1 MAAAGSLG
9 PRKLSDLDPR
19 VAAAFQSHGQASLA
33 LREGVRSARF
43 AAYAVA
49 LRWLGHGLLPWCV
62 RRSLRAL
69 RATRDAR
76 VALHCGCCAAR

>member
-1 MAAAGSLG
+1 MGTTQCCVALPGALRGGAMAAAGSLG

-62 RRSLRAL
+62 RRS
-69 RATRDAR
+69 
-76 VALHCGCCAAR
+76 